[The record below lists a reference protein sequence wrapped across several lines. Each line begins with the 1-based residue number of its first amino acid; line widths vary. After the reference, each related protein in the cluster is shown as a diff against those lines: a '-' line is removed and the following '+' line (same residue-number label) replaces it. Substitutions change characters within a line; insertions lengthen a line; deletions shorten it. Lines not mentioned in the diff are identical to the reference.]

1 MYVMY
6 DVPSKLYMYVIHVC
20 HESTLYVIHVCHV
33 CECLYVCM
41 YVLVCICCMS
51 CMYSYK
57 VVS

>member
-41 YVLVCICCMS
+41 YWYAYVVCHVCIHTR
-51 CMYSYK
+51 
-57 VVS
+57 

>member
-41 YVLVCICCMS
+41 CIGMHMLYV
-51 CMYSYK
+51 MYVFIQGS
-57 VVS
+57 